1 MWNAEAIHY
10 RHANGFD
17 HFDAAMAVVV
27 QQLVPS
33 EASGVLFSVNP
44 VTSDLTEIVVNA
56 GFGLGE
62 GVVDGSVEVDSFV
75 LDRETG
81 SIVRRS
87 VSPKTRLVAY
97 ADGSGTQQL
106 SVPSERQNQPV
117 LTDAQLSELYD
128 LALSVEEVYETPHDI
143 EWGHDGDRFHVLQAR
158 PITGLDRFPMKWAN
172 EEDKQHTRISPPQ
185 REARPVLPLDELRD
199 SMFYVARMEGFSR
212 IGGGPLA
219 NAHVMFNAYPFE
231 GVVPI
236 DAPPEEL
243 ARRREAFQAKL
254 AAA

>member
-1 MWNAEAIHY
+1 M
-10 RHANGFD
+10 
-17 HFDAAMAVVV
+17 
-27 QQLVPS
+27 
-33 EASGVLFSVNP
+33 
-44 VTSDLTEIVVNA
+44 
-56 GFGLGE
+56 
-62 GVVDGSVEVDSFV
+62 
-75 LDRETG
+75 
-81 SIVRRS
+81 
-87 VSPKTRLVAY
+87 VAY

-128 LALSVEEVYETPHDI
+128 LALSVEEVYGTPHDI

-172 EEDKQHTRISPPQ
+172 EEDKQHTWISPPQ

-219 NAHVMFNAYPFE
+219 NAHVMFHAYPFE